1 MADEDITLDGKPLQS
16 LRVADLKAALEQ
28 RNLPKSGQ
36 KNQLIKRLKG
46 ALMLENLQ
54 KSSSSHS
61 GLQPNSQ
68 IGEEMCQNSFIKQY
82 LAKQQELLR
91 QRLERE
97 AMQEEEADES
107 PAAPE
112 EDEDHSED
120 NDSSSYVS
128 DKHRTIPSQ
137 PSMAT
142 HEETGGD
149 AMMGHS
155 SGPTFHLQES
165 PETPSVRM
173 QRATFLQG
181 HKEPPAPSPPR
192 AVASLSV
199 RVLGQPDRQGLPP
212 AVPRAQEKE
221 GTAPSESGSAH
232 SVLHLSR
239 SAGGSAGSK
248 AHEDSDEGDD
258 GDDESDDEDWG
269 PGPGGARR
277 GNRVPPLPQQMPPS
291 LPPAA
296 ARSKRKLQPPQHI
309 PPPQVHHTPM
319 QLRHP
324 TPPPSPP
331 PNLFSL
337 PDTPKQSPPDTD
349 DHEAEGPEA
358 ARRPKVVPFPP
369 STMQRQDSDTSSRSS
384 SPEPPVKR
392 RPGPLSLLVHK
403 MESEGAFGAVETTSA
418 DGMSGKTVCSTAGSS
433 SESSLQK
440 LETKRQ
446 QENREMEEERRLKE
460 EKEQQQ
466 ELEQERRKTQEQ
478 EREKKRLE
486 EEKEKERKQRQKEE
500 QEKERKQLEEERKQH
515 QKEEQEKER
524 KQLEEERKQ
533 RQEEQ
538 EKERKRLEEERKQ
551 HQKEEQEKERKQLE
565 EERKQR
571 QKEEQEKE
579 RKRLEEEKGE
589 EKKRQD
595 EKKQREEKR
604 LKEEQEKEGA
614 VKQRVVVTEAQ
625 DSGSSSDSDSKSDS
639 SSQSSQFSS
648 SSGDKIQP
656 ARQLKKAGQ
665 RQDAEDEKKMNQSK
679 GAEKAHLSKREVSE
693 PSAAAVTEV
702 EPDSESS
709 MAEQP
714 ASGAEPENS
723 EVRLEESTTPK
734 AFAARK
740 ISLTSSKTSP
750 ATTDGGTGEPDAGT
764 AAGRKRRWGS
774 STAVTAKKP
783 SITITTDSL
792 KCLIPDIKVNQEAVV
807 ELHPE
812 ELQLSGDEENLD
824 TNQSDPDKGLKIR
837 RTVTQVVPGD
847 NQENGQTNEEEEEEE
862 VEKPEREKQRR
873 TSRDKRKNSLSEEAS
888 ETQTSV
894 NLDGEA
900 NKVTPSDSL
909 VRRSISQQ
917 KSGVSVT
924 IDDPVRSN
932 KQPSPPRGK
941 VSNIIHV
948 TNLVRPFTLG
958 QLKELLNQTGSV
970 VEEGFWIDKIKS
982 HCYVTYA
989 TSEEAVATR
998 TALHGVKWPTS
1009 NPKVLNVD
1017 FCEQDE
1023 LDFHKGVL
1031 KPEREEEHV
1040 VQPGGPQNRLPPL
1053 MPERDRD
1060 RDRERDRERE
1070 RERDRGVRDL
1080 WAERE
1085 REMQRR
1091 ERARGER
1098 EWDRDKVREFAR
1110 PGEDEQRSRSRDRER
1125 RRRERAKSKERK
1137 TDKKEKGDEPPA
1149 KLLDDLF
1156 LKTKAAPCIYWLP
1169 LTEEQAAQRLLD
1181 RTERQKER
1189 ERRRKEQQEEEDK
1202 KREEEKKERL
1212 KAREKDGGMA
1222 ASGGAAGRGA
1232 EGDRERD
1239 RGRDREGN
1247 RSRDREGNRSRDREG
1262 NRSRDREGNR
1272 SRDREGNRSRD
1283 REGNRS
1289 RDREGD
1295 RSRDREG
1302 EKRWDSSHRP
1312 RRPSPGAGSGRRSR
1326 SRSNPRDRRR

>member
-36 KNQLIKRLKG
+36 KNTLIKRLKG

-91 QRLERE
+91 QKLERE
-97 AMQEEEADES
+97 AQQEEEADES
-107 PAAPE
+107 PAVPE
-112 EDEDHSED
+112 EDEEHSED

-128 DKHRTIPSQ
+128 DKHCPIPSK
-137 PSMAT
+137 PTLTRA
-142 HEETGGD
+142 EERGGGTSVLGHGMVAYSSD
-149 AMMGHS
+149 MGPGTTLHCM
-155 SGPTFHLQES
+155 EA
-165 PETPSVRM
+165 PEAPGSRTL
-173 QRATFLQG
+173 RAKG

-199 RVLGQPDRQGLPP
+199 RVLGKPERQGVPP

-221 GTAPSESGSAH
+221 GTAPSEPGSAH

-239 SAGGSAGSK
+239 SAGVSAGSSVHK
-248 AHEDSDEGDD
+248 DSDEDD
-258 GDDESDDEDWG
+258 GDDESEDDDDWG
-269 PGPGGARR
+269 PGPGTARR
-277 GNRVPPLPQQMPPS
+277 GNRVPPQPQQMPPS
-291 LPPAA
+291 VPSAG

-331 PNLFSL
+331 PDLFPL
-337 PDTPKQSPPDTD
+337 PDTPKQSPPDPD
-349 DHEAEGPEA
+349 NQEGDGPEP
-358 ARRPKVVPFPP
+358 ARGPRVASFPP
-369 STMQRQDSDTSSRSS
+369 MQRQDSDSSSRSS
-384 SPEPPVKR
+384 SPEPAVKS
-392 RPGPLSLLVHK
+392 RPGPLSLLAHK
-403 MESEGAFGAVETTSA
+403 MESEGAFRAAEPISSAGTSGDTA
-418 DGMSGKTVCSTAGSS
+418 HSSAGSS
-433 SESSLQK
+433 SESPVQRPGR
-440 LETKRQ
+440 KRQ
-446 QENREMEEERRLKE
+446 QENKEMEEERQLKE
-460 EKEQQQ
+460 EKER
-466 ELEQERRKTQEQ
+466 ERRKAQEQ

-486 EEKEKERKQRQKEE
+486 EEKEKERKRLE
-500 QEKERKQLEEERKQH
+500 LEE
-515 QKEEQEKER
+515 
-524 KQLEEERKQ
+524 
-533 RQEEQ
+533 
-538 EKERKRLEEERKQ
+538 
-551 HQKEEQEKERKQLE
+551 
-565 EERKQR
+565 KQR

-579 RKRLEEEKGE
+579 RKHQEEEK
-589 EKKRQD
+589 K
-595 EKKQREEKR
+595 REEKR
-604 LKEEQEKEGA
+604 LKEEQDK
-614 VKQRVVVTEAQ
+614 KQQTAIKDRVVVTEAQ

-639 SSQSSQFSS
+639 SSGSSQSS
-648 SSGDKIQP
+648 SSSRDKPCP
-656 ARQLKKAGQ
+656 ARQQKKVDQGQ
-665 RQDAEDEKKMNQSK
+665 EEENKTNLGKE
-679 GAEKAHLSKREVSE
+679 AEKRYLSKREVSE

-709 MAEQP
+709 MAQQP
-714 ASGAEPENS
+714 ASGAEPENN
-723 EVRLEESTTPK
+723 ENRLEESTTPK

-750 ATTDGGTGEPDAGT
+750 ATTDGGAGDPETGT

-783 SITITTDSL
+783 SISITTDSL
-792 KCLIPDIKVNQEAVV
+792 KSLIPDIKVNQEAVV

-812 ELQLSGDEENLD
+812 ELQLSGDEENMD
-824 TNQSDPDKGLKIR
+824 TNHGDQDKGLKIR

-847 NQENGQTNEEEEEEE
+847 SQENGQTNEEEE
-862 VEKPEREKQRR
+862 VEKTEREKQRR

-900 NKVTPSDSL
+900 KKVTPSDSL

-924 IDDPVRSN
+924 IDDPVRTTR
-932 KQPSPPRGK
+932 QPSPPRGK

-958 QLKELLNQTGSV
+958 QLKELLNRTGTM

-982 HCYVTYA
+982 HCFVTYA
-989 TSEEAVATR
+989 TTEEAVATR
-998 TALHGVKWPTS
+998 AAIHGVKWPLS
-1009 NPKVLNVD
+1009 NPKVLSVD

-1023 LDFHKGVL
+1023 LDFHKGIL
-1031 KPEREEEHV
+1031 KPDREEEHV
-1040 VQPGGPQNRLPPL
+1040 AQPSGPQNRLPPL
-1053 MPERDRD
+1053 MPERDRERERD
-1060 RDRERDRERE
+1060 RDRDRDRERERDRERDRGVA
-1070 RERDRGVRDL
+1070 GVRDL

-1085 REMQRR
+1085 KEMERR

-1110 PGEDEQRSRSRDRER
+1110 PGEDGRRSRSRDRER

-1137 TDKKEKGDEPPA
+1137 TEKKEKGDEPPA

-1169 LTEEQAAQRLLD
+1169 LTEEQAVQRLLD

-1212 KAREKDGGMA
+1212 KGREKDGGVA
-1222 ASGGAAGRGA
+1222 VIGGAAGRGA
-1232 EGDRERD
+1232 DGDRERD
-1239 RGRDREGN
+1239 RGRDREGDKK
-1247 RSRDREGNRSRDREG
+1247 RDSG
-1262 NRSRDREGNR
+1262 
-1272 SRDREGNRSRD
+1272 
-1283 REGNRS
+1283 
-1289 RDREGD
+1289 
-1295 RSRDREG
+1295 
-1302 EKRWDSSHRP
+1302 HRP
-1312 RRPSPGAGSGRRSR
+1312 RRPSTGAGSGRRSR

>member
-16 LRVADLKAALEQ
+16 LRVADLKTALEQ

-36 KNQLIKRLKG
+36 KNTLIKRLKG

-68 IGEEMCQNSFIKQY
+68 IGEEMSQNSFIKQY

-97 AMQEEEADES
+97 AQQEEDADES
-107 PAAPE
+107 PAVPE
-112 EDEDHSED
+112 EDEDQSED
-120 NDSSSYVS
+120 NESSSYLT
-128 DKHRTIPSQ
+128 DKHRPKTSQ
-137 PSMAT
+137 PPVT
-142 HEETGGD
+142 RTEERGGVGS
-149 AMMGHS
+149 MMGHGMMAHGLDVGP
-155 SGPTFHLQES
+155 GPTPHRQES
-165 PETPSVRM
+165 AEAPGARM
-173 QRATFLQG
+173 QRATFHQG

-212 AVPRAQEKE
+212 AVSRAQEKE
-221 GTAPSESGSAH
+221 GTAPSEPGSAH
-232 SVLHLSR
+232 PVLHLSR
-239 SAGGSAGSK
+239 SAGVLSGGRV
-248 AHEDSDEGDD
+248 HEDSDEDGD
-258 GDDESDDEDWG
+258 GDDESEDDEEWGPG
-269 PGPGGARR
+269 PGPGGARK
-277 GNRVPPLPQQMPPS
+277 GNRVPPQPQQMPPGGPS
-291 LPPAA
+291 AV

-309 PPPQVHHTPM
+309 PPPQVLATPM

-331 PNLFSL
+331 PDLFPL
-337 PDTPKQSPPDTD
+337 PDTPKQSPPDAD
-349 DHEAEGPEA
+349 NQEGEDPEA
-358 ARRPKVVPFPP
+358 SRGPRVAVPP
-369 STMQRQDSDTSSRSS
+369 SIMQRQDSESSSRSS

-403 MESEGAFGAVETTSA
+403 MESEGAFRAGETASAVT
-418 DGMSGKTVCSTAGSS
+418 MSGETAQSSAGSVIS
-433 SESSLQK
+433 VGAAGPSESPLQI
-440 LETKRQ
+440 LERKRQ
-446 QENREMEEERRLKE
+446 QENKEMEEERRLVEKRE
-460 EKEQQQ
+460 RERQKEQ
-466 ELEQERRKTQEQ
+466 EEERRKE

-486 EEKEKERKQRQKEE
+486 EEKEKERKRLEE
-500 QEKERKQLEEERKQH
+500 EERRKKRQLEEEREKRQ
-515 QKEEQEKER
+515 QAANKER
-524 KQLEEERKQ
+524 M
-533 RQEEQ
+533 
-538 EKERKRLEEERKQ
+538 
-551 HQKEEQEKERKQLE
+551 
-565 EERKQR
+565 
-571 QKEEQEKE
+571 
-579 RKRLEEEKGE
+579 
-589 EKKRQD
+589 
-595 EKKQREEKR
+595 
-604 LKEEQEKEGA
+604 
-614 VKQRVVVTEAQ
+614 VVTEAQ

-639 SSQSSQFSS
+639 SSRSSQSS
-648 SSGDKIQP
+648 SSAGDKPRP
-656 ARQLKKAGQ
+656 ARQLKNADQG
-665 RQDAEDEKKMNQSK
+665 READDEKKTKLSK
-679 GAEKAHLSKREVSE
+679 GAEKEHLTKREVSE

-702 EPDSESS
+702 EPDQESS
-709 MAEQP
+709 MAQQP
-714 ASGAEPENS
+714 ASGAEPDNNDG
-723 EVRLEESTTPK
+723 RLEESTTPK

-750 ATTDGGTGEPDAGT
+750 AATEGGAGEPDTGT

-783 SITITTDSL
+783 SISITTDSL
-792 KCLIPDIKVNQEAVV
+792 KSLIPDIKVSQEAVV

-824 TNQSDPDKGLKIR
+824 PSRGDQDKGLKIR

-847 NQENGQTNEEEEEEE
+847 SQENGQTNEEEE
-862 VEKPEREKQRR
+862 VEKMEREKQRR
-873 TSRDKRKNSLSEEAS
+873 TSKDKRKNSLSEEAS

-894 NLDGEA
+894 KLDGEA
-900 NKVTPSDSL
+900 KKVTPSDSL

-924 IDDPVRSN
+924 IDDPVRTTR
-932 KQPSPPRGK
+932 QPSPPRGK

-970 VEEGFWIDKIKS
+970 VEDGFWIDKIKS
-982 HCYVTYA
+982 HCFVTYA
-989 TSEEAVATR
+989 TTEEAVATR
-998 TALHGVKWPTS
+998 AALHGVKWPQS
-1009 NPKVLNVD
+1009 NPKVLSVD

-1023 LDFHKGVL
+1023 LDFHKGIL
-1031 KPEREEEHV
+1031 KPDKEEDHV
-1040 VQPGGPQNRLPPL
+1040 PQPGAPQNRLPPL

-1060 RDRERDRERE
+1060 RERERDRVGDRERDRER
-1070 RERDRGVRDL
+1070 DRGVVGVRDL

-1085 REMQRR
+1085 REMERR
-1091 ERARGER
+1091 ERTRGER

-1110 PGEDEQRSRSRDRER
+1110 PGEEDRRSRSRDRER

-1169 LTEEQAAQRLLD
+1169 LTEEQAAQRVLD

-1189 ERRRKEQQEEEDK
+1189 ERRRKEQQEEEK

-1212 KAREKDGGMA
+1212 KTREKEGGVT
-1222 ASGGAAGRGA
+1222 ASGGGGGGGGGGAGRGA
-1232 EGDRERD
+1232 DGDRERD
-1239 RGRDREGN
+1239 RGRDREGDK
-1247 RSRDREGNRSRDREG
+1247 RRDSG
-1262 NRSRDREGNR
+1262 
-1272 SRDREGNRSRD
+1272 
-1283 REGNRS
+1283 
-1289 RDREGD
+1289 
-1295 RSRDREG
+1295 
-1302 EKRWDSSHRP
+1302 HRP
-1312 RRPSPGAGSGRRSR
+1312 RRPSAGTGSGRRSR

>member
-16 LRVADLKAALEQ
+16 LRVADLKVALEQ

-36 KNQLIKRLKG
+36 KNTLIKRLKG

-54 KSSSSHS
+54 RSSSSHS

-97 AMQEEEADES
+97 AQQEEDADES
-107 PAAPE
+107 PAVPE
-112 EDEDHSED
+112 EDEEHSED
-120 NDSSSYVS
+120 NDSSSCVS
-128 DKHRTIPSQ
+128 DKRRPIPSQ
-137 PSMAT
+137 PALTRAEERGGGASVVGHGMMAYNP
-142 HEETGGD
+142 D
-149 AMMGHS
+149 V
-155 SGPTFHLQES
+155 GPSPALHHHES
-165 PETPSVRM
+165 PEAPAARM
-173 QRATFLQG
+173 QRATFHQG

-199 RVLGQPDRQGLPP
+199 RVLGKPDRQGLPP

-221 GTAPSESGSAH
+221 GTAPSEPGSAH
-232 SVLHLSR
+232 PVLHLSR
-239 SAGGSAGSK
+239 SAGVSAGSNI
-248 AHEDSDEGDD
+248 HEDSDEDD
-258 GDDESDDEDWG
+258 GDDESDDDEDWG
-269 PGPGGARR
+269 PGPGTARR
-277 GNRVPPLPQQMPPS
+277 GNRVPPQPQQMPPS
-291 LPPAA
+291 APSAG

-309 PPPQVHHTPM
+309 PPPQAHHTPM

-331 PNLFSL
+331 PDLFRL
-337 PDTPKQSPPDTD
+337 PDTPKQSPPDLD
-349 DHEAEGPEA
+349 DQEGRGPEP
-358 ARRPKVVPFPP
+358 ARGPRVASFPP
-369 STMQRQDSDTSSRSS
+369 PSMQRQDSDSSSRSS
-384 SPEPPVKR
+384 SPEPPVKG

-403 MESEGAFGAVETTSA
+403 MESEGAFHATEPISSSE
-418 DGMSGKTVCSTAGSS
+418 MSGDTAHSTAGSS
-433 SESSLQK
+433 SESPQQK
-440 LETKRQ
+440 LERKRQ
-446 QENREMEEERRLKE
+446 QESREMEQERQLKE
-460 EKEQQQ
+460 EREKERQ
-466 ELEQERRKTQEQ
+466 QEQ
-478 EREKKRLE
+478 EREKRKAQEQERETKRME
-486 EEKEKERKQRQKEE
+486 EEK
-500 QEKERKQLEEERKQH
+500 
-515 QKEEQEKER
+515 
-524 KQLEEERKQ
+524 
-533 RQEEQ
+533 
-538 EKERKRLEEERKQ
+538 EKERKRLEEE
-551 HQKEEQEKERKQLE
+551 EKHS
-565 EERKQR
+565 

-579 RKRLEEEKGE
+579 RKRHEEEK
-589 EKKRQD
+589 EKERKRQD
-595 EKKQREEKR
+595 EERRREEKR
-604 LKEEQEKEGA
+604 LKEEQEKRQQTA
-614 VKQRVVVTEAQ
+614 TKDRVVVTEAQ

-639 SSQSSQFSS
+639 SSRSSQSS
-648 SSGDKIQP
+648 SSSRDKSCP
-656 ARQLKKAGQ
+656 ARQLKKVNQGQ
-665 RQDAEDEKKMNQSK
+665 EAEEEKKTNLVE
-679 GAEKAHLSKREVSE
+679 GAEKRYLSKREVSE

-709 MAEQP
+709 MAQQP
-714 ASGAEPENS
+714 ASGAEPENN
-723 EVRLEESTTPK
+723 ENRLEESTTPK

-750 ATTDGGTGEPDAGT
+750 AATDGGAGEPEMGT

-783 SITITTDSL
+783 SISITTDSL
-792 KCLIPDIKVNQEAVV
+792 KSLIPDIKVNQEAVV

-824 TNQSDPDKGLKIR
+824 SSRSDQDKGLKIR

-847 NQENGQTNEEEEEEE
+847 SQENGQTNEEEE

-873 TSRDKRKNSLSEEAS
+873 TSRDKRKNSFSEEAS

-894 NLDGEA
+894 KLDGEA
-900 NKVTPSDSL
+900 KKVTPSDSL

-924 IDDPVRSN
+924 IDDPVRTTR
-932 KQPSPPRGK
+932 QPSPPRGK

-958 QLKELLNQTGSV
+958 QLKELLNRTGTM
-970 VEEGFWIDKIKS
+970 VEDGFWIDKIKS

-989 TSEEAVATR
+989 TTEEAVATR
-998 TALHGVKWPTS
+998 AAIHGVKWPPS
-1009 NPKVLNVD
+1009 NPKVLSVD
-1017 FCEQDE
+1017 FSEQDE

-1031 KPEREEEHV
+1031 KPEREEDHV
-1040 VQPGGPQNRLPPL
+1040 AQPGGPQNRLPPL

-1060 RDRERDRERE
+1060 RERERDRERDRDRE
-1070 RERDRGVRDL
+1070 RERDRERDRGVGGVRDL

-1085 REMQRR
+1085 REMERR

-1110 PGEDEQRSRSRDRER
+1110 PEEEGRRSRSRDRER

-1212 KAREKDGGMA
+1212 KGREKDGGVT
-1222 ASGGAAGRGA
+1222 ASGGVAGRGA

-1239 RGRDREGN
+1239 RGRDREGDKK
-1247 RSRDREGNRSRDREG
+1247 RDSG
-1262 NRSRDREGNR
+1262 
-1272 SRDREGNRSRD
+1272 
-1283 REGNRS
+1283 
-1289 RDREGD
+1289 
-1295 RSRDREG
+1295 
-1302 EKRWDSSHRP
+1302 HRP
-1312 RRPSPGAGSGRRSR
+1312 RRPSAGAGSGRRSR